1 MTRPRILTRLG
12 RNAALAVLSWAVLP
26 ALVQAQQIS
35 QQALF
40 AEAAFDRWQAE
51 GQREQVLWKVK
62 LFPAKLSLHQ
72 RLGAGIEVHI
82 PFEEIAARRNH
93 RITLLLQVTDSSR
106 RRYRTCQ
113 ILDLNET
120 GPARTRGKSQDVPF
134 SWGMFVLPGD
144 YDVEVA
150 LYDRTTGEHNF
161 LRHKLNA
168 FALAN
173 DPLPGSWHGLPSVEF
188 ESPATGGL
196 DGLYRS
202 DVEGR
207 LNLPLRTARPLHLEV
222 LADMTPSDVFLGDA
236 RNYENYLAGALPI
249 VKVLSQI
256 SPTKGSVSLAALDL
270 ERHRVTV

>member
-72 RLGAGIEVHI
+72 RLEAGIEVHI
-82 PFEEIAARRNH
+82 PLQEIASRRNH
-93 RITLLLQVTDSSR
+93 RISLLLQVTDASR

-113 ILDLNET
+113 ILDFDEAE
-120 GPARTRGKSQDVPF
+120 PAHMRGKVQGDVPF

-144 YDVEVA
+144 YDLEVA
-150 LYDRTTGEHNF
+150 LYDRATGEHNF
-161 LRHKLNA
+161 VRH
-168 FALAN
+168 
-173 DPLPGSWHGLPSVEF
+173 
-188 ESPATGGL
+188 
-196 DGLYRS
+196 
-202 DVEGR
+202 R
-207 LNLPLRTARPLHLEV
+207 LN
-222 LADMTPSDVFLGDA
+222 
-236 RNYENYLAGALPI
+236 
-249 VKVLSQI
+249 
-256 SPTKGSVSLAALDL
+256 
-270 ERHRVTV
+270 